1 MANVN
6 KVILIG
12 NLTRDPQLRYTPNQM
27 AVCEFGLATN
37 RKWRNKAGEMQDE
50 VCFVDLVA
58 WGKQAETI
66 QKYVTKGQQI
76 FIEGR
81 LTFDQWEGKDG
92 QKRSRLR
99 VTVDNFQFL
108 GAPKGGGGGSK
119 NSSGGEEGGQGG
131 GGPRNSSGGEEG
143 GQGGQGGGD
152 YQYNQDLGD
161 DTIPF

>member
-27 AVCEFGLATN
+27 AVCEFGLAVN
-37 RKWRNKAGEMQDE
+37 RKRRSTTGESQDE
-50 VCFVDLVA
+50 VCFVDLTA
-58 WGKQAETI
+58 WGKQAETL

-92 QKRSRLR
+92 QKRSKLK
-99 VTVDNFQFL
+99 VTVENFQFL
-108 GAPKGGGGGSK
+108 GGPKGAGQGGSPGGPK
-119 NSSGGEEGGQGG
+119 SSAGGPEGGQGG
-131 GGPRNSSGGEEG
+131 
-143 GQGGQGGGD
+143 GGGD
-152 YQYNQDLGD
+152 YQYNQDIGED